1 MGLHFIFH
9 GARHEQ
15 PGVIASLQE
24 NRTQIERIAR
34 GFGWSVNEPHVE
46 VMYRSPVDI
55 YIDEWAHELMQA
67 VERTGARRVLVDSI
81 NRGMSVIKSR
91 ASTTSPASAR
101 SLSAPTASC
110 WRTALRAPPR

>member
-46 VMYRSPVDI
+46 GMYRSPVDI
-55 YIDEWAHELMQA
+55 YIDESAHELMQA
-67 VERTGARRVLVDSI
+67 VERTGARRGTFDSLNPGVCGFQI
-81 NRGMSVIKSR
+81 R
-91 ASTTSPASAR
+91 ARPHTPAITR
-101 SLSAPTASC
+101 FLIGP
-110 WRTALRAPPR
+110 